1 MLLLLQG
8 CLVCPLA
15 RQQENMCP
23 TTLHSGDRTAKTSP
37 SLCAQDTEEEDN
49 AADAPLMYKKV
60 NILKQFLSIALSSQ
74 PSLALPFPLLR
85 LIVYRVT
92 SSQRV
97 TSSASTRSCEAPY
110 SQINWY
116 IFSSLCACVC
126 VCECA
131 RWCVSVNISGRQKEK
146 KKVSVR
152 LLIYDAVS
160 VINTALLSHLDAL
173 IDTCS
178 GGAYG
183 PGTRAASLT
192 VPTWVTL
199 SELEPVH
206 PLFALK

>member
-1 MLLLLQG
+1 MLLLLLS

-23 TTLHSGDRTAKTSP
+23 TTAHSGDRTAKTSP
-37 SLCAQDTEEEDN
+37 SLCAQDTEELDN
-49 AADAPLMYKKV
+49 AADYVLMCKKV
-60 NILKQFLSIALSSQ
+60 NILKQFLSSK
-74 PSLALPFPLLR
+74 PSLTLLLPLLR
-85 LIVYRVT
+85 LIVSRVT
-92 SSQRV
+92 SSQGV
-97 TSSASTRSCEAPY
+97 TSSASPRSCEAPH

-116 IFSSLCACVC
+116 VFSSLCVS
-126 VCECA
+126 VYECA
-131 RWCVSVNISGRQKEK
+131 FVNVHHGACQQTSVRDKKKK
-146 KKVSVR
+146 KKVSVC
-152 LLIYDAVS
+152 LVIYDAIL

-183 PGTRAASLT
+183 PGTRAESLT
-192 VPTWVTL
+192 VPTWVTI